1 MLPEQPSNNYL
12 IVGLG
17 NPGREYKHTRH
28 NIGFMTIDKLAVDL
42 SIRLSKVQSKAL
54 IGTALVDGRKLIL
67 VKPQTFMNLSGQ
79 SVTSLL
85 RFYRIPLEQMI
96 VIHDDIDLP
105 VGTIRI
111 RPGGGSAGQ
120 RGLAS
125 IIEKLGTQAFPRLR
139 IGVGRPPG
147 RMEAADYVLQDFPK
161 ADQPVME
168 KVIAEASQAA
178 RTFVLEGLDKAMNT
192 YNGEVMGEA

>member
-1 MLPEQPSNNYL
+1 MLPEESSNNYL

-54 IGTALVDGRKLIL
+54 IATALLDGRKLIL

-79 SVTSLL
+79 SVISLL

-147 RMEAADYVLQDFPK
+147 RMDAADYVLQDFLK
-161 ADQPVME
+161 AEQPIME

>member
-1 MLPEQPSNNYL
+1 MLPEESSNNYL

-54 IGTALVDGRKLIL
+54 IATALLDGRKLIL

-79 SVTSLL
+79 SVISLL

-125 IIEKLGTQAFPRLR
+125 IIEKLGTQTFPRLR

-147 RMEAADYVLQDFPK
+147 RMDAADYVLQDFLK
-161 ADQPVME
+161 AEQPIME